1 MKFLITGGTG
11 LIGTRLSQLL
21 IDNGH
26 SVNILT
32 RKIKNQDNSSLKYFV
47 WNTSKKTVDN
57 KCIDGGDVIINLAG
71 SSVFS
76 LWTKSNKKMILKSR
90 LDSLSIIYKL
100 IKEKK
105 NKVKRIVSASAIGI
119 YPNHKSKVYY
129 EDSNEISDTF
139 LGNVVYEWE
148 KKTKIFSEININ
160 LSIIRI
166 GLVLSKNGG
175 MLEKLLKLNSLGISL
190 IINDGNQC
198 QSWIHIDDLV
208 NIFLFT
214 SLNNINGKV
223 NGVAPSPVSFKELQ
237 NNISSN
243 YKKPLLSLNFP
254 SVSSANLLDN
264 VSAPSVKALL
274 LPHKLYFQKT
284 LGPST
289 LAKTIVA
296 NILEIKN
303 INETVINLLIFNINF
318 PPS

>member
-57 KCIDGGDVIINLAG
+57 KCIDGVDVIINLAG

-129 EDSNEISDTF
+129 ENSNEISDTF

-175 MLEKLLKLNSLGISL
+175 MLEKLLKLNSLGISS

-214 SLNNINGKV
+214 SLNNINGLV
-223 NGVAPSPVSFKELQ
+223 NGVAPKPVSFRELQ

-243 YKKPLLSLNFP
+243 YKKPFLSLNFP
-254 SVSSANLLDN
+254 KCLLKIPLSFLGLSDFYNDIIGSNKRVSSKKIQDLGYKFIYPSLD
-264 VSAPSVKALL
+264 
-274 LPHKLYFQKT
+274 KLK
-284 LGPST
+284 
-289 LAKTIVA
+289 
-296 NILEIKN
+296 
-303 INETVINLLIFNINF
+303 
-318 PPS
+318 

>member
-32 RKIKNQDNSSLKYFV
+32 RKIKNQDNSGLKYFV

-57 KCIDGGDVIINLAG
+57 KCIDGVDVIINLAG

-129 EDSNEISDTF
+129 ENSHEISDTF

-166 GLVLSKNGG
+166 GLVLSENGG
-175 MLEKLLKLNSLGISL
+175 MLEKLLKLNSLGISS

-214 SLNNINGKV
+214 SLNNINGLV

-243 YKKPLLSLNFP
+243 YKKPFLSLNFP
-254 SVSSANLLDN
+254 KWLLKIPLSFLGLSDFYNDIIGSNKRVSSKKIQDLGYKFIYPSLD
-264 VSAPSVKALL
+264 
-274 LPHKLYFQKT
+274 KLK
-284 LGPST
+284 
-289 LAKTIVA
+289 
-296 NILEIKN
+296 
-303 INETVINLLIFNINF
+303 
-318 PPS
+318 

>member
-57 KCIDGGDVIINLAG
+57 KCIDGVDVIINLAG

-90 LDSLSIIYKL
+90 LDSLSIIYELMK
-100 IKEKK
+100 KNK
-105 NKVKRIVSASAIGI
+105 NKVKRIVSASAIGV
-119 YPNHKSKVYY
+119 YPNHKSKVFY
-129 EDSNEISDTF
+129 ENSNEISDTF

-148 KKTKIFSEININ
+148 KKAKVFSEININ

-175 MLEKLLKLNSLGISL
+175 MLEKLLKLNNLGISS

-214 SLNNINGKV
+214 SLNNINGLV

-243 YKKPLLSLNFP
+243 YKKPFLSLNFP
-254 SVSSANLLDN
+254 KWLLKIPLSFLGLSDFYNDIIGSNKRVSSKKIQDLGYKFIYPSLD
-264 VSAPSVKALL
+264 
-274 LPHKLYFQKT
+274 KLK
-284 LGPST
+284 
-289 LAKTIVA
+289 
-296 NILEIKN
+296 
-303 INETVINLLIFNINF
+303 
-318 PPS
+318 

>member
-57 KCIDGGDVIINLAG
+57 KCIDGVDVIINLAG

-254 SVSSANLLDN
+254 KWLLKIPLSFLGLSDFYNVIIGSNKRVSSKKIQDLGYKFIYPSLD
-264 VSAPSVKALL
+264 
-274 LPHKLYFQKT
+274 KLK
-284 LGPST
+284 
-289 LAKTIVA
+289 
-296 NILEIKN
+296 
-303 INETVINLLIFNINF
+303 
-318 PPS
+318 

>member
-32 RKIKNQDNSSLKYFV
+32 RKIKNQDNCSLKYFV

-57 KCIDGGDVIINLAG
+57 RCIDGVDIIINLAG

-76 LWTKSNKKMILKSR
+76 LWTKSIKKKILKSR
-90 LDSLSIIYKL
+90 LDSLSIIYELMK
-100 IKEKK
+100 KKK

-129 EDSNEISDTF
+129 ENSNEISDTF
-139 LGNVVYEWE
+139 LGNVVSKWE
-148 KKTKIFSEININ
+148 SKAKIFNEINID

-175 MLEKLLKLNSLGISL
+175 MLEKLLQLNKLGISS
-190 IINDGNQC
+190 IIDDGSQC

-214 SLNNINGKV
+214 SLNNINGLV
-223 NGVAPSPVSFKELQ
+223 NAVAPNPVSFKELQ
-237 NNISSN
+237 NNISYN
-243 YKKPLLSLNFP
+243 YKKPFLSLNLPKSLIKIPLSFLGL
-254 SVSSANLLDN
+254 SDFYNDVIASNKRVSSKKIEDLGYKFIYPSLDQL
-264 VSAPSVKALL
+264 K
-274 LPHKLYFQKT
+274 
-284 LGPST
+284 
-289 LAKTIVA
+289 
-296 NILEIKN
+296 
-303 INETVINLLIFNINF
+303 
-318 PPS
+318 

>member
-57 KCIDGGDVIINLAG
+57 KCIDGVDVIINLAG

-129 EDSNEISDTF
+129 ENSNEISDTF
-139 LGNVVYEWE
+139 LGNVVYQWE
-148 KKTKIFSEININ
+148 KKAKIFSEINID

-166 GLVLSKNGG
+166 GLVLSENGG
-175 MLEKLLKLNSLGISL
+175 MLEKLLKLNSLGISS

-214 SLNNINGKV
+214 SLNNINGLV
-223 NGVAPSPVSFKELQ
+223 NGVAPKPVSFKELQ

-243 YKKPLLSLNFP
+243 YKKPFLSLNFP
-254 SVSSANLLDN
+254 KCLLKIPLSFLGLSDFYNDIIGSNKRVSSKKIQDLGYKFIYPSLD
-264 VSAPSVKALL
+264 
-274 LPHKLYFQKT
+274 KLK
-284 LGPST
+284 
-289 LAKTIVA
+289 
-296 NILEIKN
+296 
-303 INETVINLLIFNINF
+303 
-318 PPS
+318 

>member
-1 MKFLITGGTG
+1 LKFLITGGTG

-57 KCIDGGDVIINLAG
+57 KCIDGVDVIINLAG

-129 EDSNEISDTF
+129 ENSNEISDTF

-148 KKTKIFSEININ
+148 KKAKVFSEININ

-166 GLVLSKNGG
+166 GLVLSENGG
-175 MLEKLLKLNSLGISL
+175 MLEKLLKLNNLGISS

-214 SLNNINGKV
+214 SLNNINGLV

-243 YKKPLLSLNFP
+243 YKKPFLSLNFP
-254 SVSSANLLDN
+254 KWLLKIPLSFLGLSDFYNDIIGSNKRVSSKKIQDLGYKFIYPSLD
-264 VSAPSVKALL
+264 
-274 LPHKLYFQKT
+274 KLK
-284 LGPST
+284 
-289 LAKTIVA
+289 
-296 NILEIKN
+296 
-303 INETVINLLIFNINF
+303 
-318 PPS
+318 

>member
-47 WNTSKKTVDN
+47 WNTSKKTIDN
-57 KCIDGGDVIINLAG
+57 KCIDGVDVIINLAG

-90 LDSLSIIYKL
+90 LDSLSIIYDLMK
-100 IKEKK
+100 KKK
-105 NKVKRIVSASAIGI
+105 NKVKRIVSASAIGL
-119 YPNHKSKVYY
+119 YPNHQSKVYY
-129 EDSNEISDTF
+129 ENSNDISDTF

-148 KKTKIFSEININ
+148 KKAKFFSDINID

-175 MLEKLLKLNSLGISL
+175 MLEKLLQLNNLGISSM
-190 IINDGNQC
+190 IDDGSQC

-214 SLNNINGKV
+214 SLNNINGLV
-223 NGVAPSPVSFKELQ
+223 NAVAPNPVSFKELQ
-237 NNISSN
+237 NNISYN
-243 YKKPLLSLNFP
+243 YKKPFLSLNFP
-254 SVSSANLLDN
+254 KSFLTIPLSFLGLSDFYNDMIGFNKRVSSKKIQDLGYKFIYPSLD
-264 VSAPSVKALL
+264 
-274 LPHKLYFQKT
+274 KLK
-284 LGPST
+284 
-289 LAKTIVA
+289 
-296 NILEIKN
+296 
-303 INETVINLLIFNINF
+303 
-318 PPS
+318 

>member
-57 KCIDGGDVIINLAG
+57 KCIDGVDVIINLAG

-100 IKEKK
+100 MKKKK

-129 EDSNEISDTF
+129 ENSNEISDTF
-139 LGNVVYEWE
+139 LGNVVYQWE
-148 KKTKIFSEININ
+148 KKAKIFSEINID

-166 GLVLSKNGG
+166 GLVLSENGG
-175 MLEKLLKLNSLGISL
+175 MLEKLLKLNSLGISST
-190 IINDGNQC
+190 INDGNQC

-214 SLNNINGKV
+214 SLNNINGLV
-223 NGVAPSPVSFKELQ
+223 NGVAPKPVSFKELQ

-243 YKKPLLSLNFP
+243 YKKPFLSLNFP
-254 SVSSANLLDN
+254 KCLLKIPLSFLGLSDFYNDIIGSNKRVSSKKIQDLGYKFIYPSLD
-264 VSAPSVKALL
+264 
-274 LPHKLYFQKT
+274 KLK
-284 LGPST
+284 
-289 LAKTIVA
+289 
-296 NILEIKN
+296 
-303 INETVINLLIFNINF
+303 
-318 PPS
+318 

>member
-57 KCIDGGDVIINLAG
+57 KCIDGVDVIINLAG

-100 IKEKK
+100 MKKKK

-129 EDSNEISDTF
+129 ENSNEISDTF
-139 LGNVVYEWE
+139 LGNVVYQWE
-148 KKTKIFSEININ
+148 KKAKIFSEINID

-166 GLVLSKNGG
+166 GLVLSENGG
-175 MLEKLLKLNSLGISL
+175 MLEKLLKLNSLGISS

-214 SLNNINGKV
+214 SLNNINGLV
-223 NGVAPSPVSFKELQ
+223 NGVAPKPVSFRELQ

-243 YKKPLLSLNFP
+243 YKKPFLSLNFP
-254 SVSSANLLDN
+254 KCLLKIPLSFLGLSDFYNDIIGSNKRVSSKKIQDLGYKFIYPSLD
-264 VSAPSVKALL
+264 
-274 LPHKLYFQKT
+274 
-284 LGPST
+284 
-289 LAKTIVA
+289 
-296 NILEIKN
+296 
-303 INETVINLLIFNINF
+303 
-318 PPS
+318 

>member
-21 IDNGH
+21 IDNGY

-32 RKIKNQDNSSLKYFV
+32 RKVKNQDNSSLKYFV

-57 KCIDGGDVIINLAG
+57 KCIDGVDVIINLAG

-90 LDSLSIIYKL
+90 LDSLSIIYDLMK
-100 IKEKK
+100 KKK
-105 NKVKRIVSASAIGI
+105 NKVKRIVSASAIGL
-119 YPNHKSKVYY
+119 YPNHQSKVYY
-129 EDSNEISDTF
+129 ENSNDISDTF

-148 KKTKIFSEININ
+148 KKAKFFSDINID

-175 MLEKLLKLNSLGISL
+175 MLEKLLQLNNLGISSM
-190 IINDGNQC
+190 IDDGSQC

-214 SLNNINGKV
+214 SLNNINGLV
-223 NGVAPSPVSFKELQ
+223 NAVAPNPVSFKELQ
-237 NNISSN
+237 NNISYN
-243 YKKPLLSLNFP
+243 YKKPFLSLNLPKSLIKIPLSFLGL
-254 SVSSANLLDN
+254 SDFYNDIIASNKRVSSKKIEDLGYKFIYPSLDQL
-264 VSAPSVKALL
+264 K
-274 LPHKLYFQKT
+274 
-284 LGPST
+284 
-289 LAKTIVA
+289 
-296 NILEIKN
+296 
-303 INETVINLLIFNINF
+303 
-318 PPS
+318 

>member
-57 KCIDGGDVIINLAG
+57 KCIDGVDVIINLAG

-100 IKEKK
+100 MKKKK

-129 EDSNEISDTF
+129 ENSNEISDTF
-139 LGNVVYEWE
+139 LGNVVYQWE
-148 KKTKIFSEININ
+148 KKAKIFSEINID

-166 GLVLSKNGG
+166 GLVLSENGG
-175 MLEKLLKLNSLGISL
+175 MLEKLLKLNSLGISST
-190 IINDGNQC
+190 INDGNQC

-214 SLNNINGKV
+214 SLNNINGLV
-223 NGVAPSPVSFKELQ
+223 NGVAPKPVSFRELQ

-243 YKKPLLSLNFP
+243 YKKPFLSLNFP
-254 SVSSANLLDN
+254 KCLLKIPLSFLGLSDFYNDIIGSNKRVSSKKIQDLGYKFIYPSLD
-264 VSAPSVKALL
+264 
-274 LPHKLYFQKT
+274 KLK
-284 LGPST
+284 
-289 LAKTIVA
+289 
-296 NILEIKN
+296 
-303 INETVINLLIFNINF
+303 
-318 PPS
+318 

>member
-57 KCIDGGDVIINLAG
+57 KCIDGVDVIINLAG

-129 EDSNEISDTF
+129 ENSNEISDTF

-148 KKTKIFSEININ
+148 KKAKVFSEININ

-166 GLVLSKNGG
+166 GLVLSENGG
-175 MLEKLLKLNSLGISL
+175 MLEKLLKLNNLGISS

-214 SLNNINGKV
+214 SLNNINGLV

-243 YKKPLLSLNFP
+243 YKKPFLSLNFP
-254 SVSSANLLDN
+254 KWLLKIPLSFLGLSDFYNDIIGSNKRVSSKKIQDLGYKFIYPSLD
-264 VSAPSVKALL
+264 K
-274 LPHKLYFQKT
+274 
-284 LGPST
+284 
-289 LAKTIVA
+289 
-296 NILEIKN
+296 IK
-303 INETVINLLIFNINF
+303 
-318 PPS
+318 

>member
-57 KCIDGGDVIINLAG
+57 KCIDGVDVIINLAG

-175 MLEKLLKLNSLGISL
+175 MLEKLLKLNSLGISS

-254 SVSSANLLDN
+254 KWLLKIPLSFLGLSDFYNDIIGSNKRVSSKKIQDLGYKFIYPSLD
-264 VSAPSVKALL
+264 
-274 LPHKLYFQKT
+274 KLK
-284 LGPST
+284 
-289 LAKTIVA
+289 
-296 NILEIKN
+296 
-303 INETVINLLIFNINF
+303 
-318 PPS
+318 

>member
-57 KCIDGGDVIINLAG
+57 KCIDGVDVIINLAG

-129 EDSNEISDTF
+129 ENSNEISDTF

-166 GLVLSKNGG
+166 GLVLSENGG
-175 MLEKLLKLNSLGISL
+175 MLEKLLKLNSLGISST
-190 IINDGNQC
+190 INDGNQC

-214 SLNNINGKV
+214 SLNNINGLV
-223 NGVAPSPVSFKELQ
+223 NGVAPKPVSFKELQ

-243 YKKPLLSLNFP
+243 YKKPFLSLNFP
-254 SVSSANLLDN
+254 KCLLKIPLSFLGLSDFYNDIIGSNKRVSSKKIQDLGYKFIYPSLD
-264 VSAPSVKALL
+264 
-274 LPHKLYFQKT
+274 KLK
-284 LGPST
+284 
-289 LAKTIVA
+289 
-296 NILEIKN
+296 
-303 INETVINLLIFNINF
+303 
-318 PPS
+318 

>member
-57 KCIDGGDVIINLAG
+57 KCIDGVDVIINLAG

-129 EDSNEISDTF
+129 ENSNEISDTF

-148 KKTKIFSEININ
+148 KKAKVFSEININ

-166 GLVLSKNGG
+166 GLVLSENGG
-175 MLEKLLKLNSLGISL
+175 MLEKLLKLNNLGISS

-214 SLNNINGKV
+214 SLNNINGLV

-243 YKKPLLSLNFP
+243 YKKPFLSLNFP
-254 SVSSANLLDN
+254 KWLLKIPLSFLGLSDFYNDIIGSNKRVSSKKIQDLGYKFIYPSLD
-264 VSAPSVKALL
+264 
-274 LPHKLYFQKT
+274 KLK
-284 LGPST
+284 
-289 LAKTIVA
+289 
-296 NILEIKN
+296 
-303 INETVINLLIFNINF
+303 
-318 PPS
+318 

>member
-57 KCIDGGDVIINLAG
+57 KCIEGVDVIINLAG

-129 EDSNEISDTF
+129 ENSNEISDTF

-148 KKTKIFSEININ
+148 KKAKIFSEININ

-175 MLEKLLKLNSLGISL
+175 MLEKLLKLNSLGISS

-254 SVSSANLLDN
+254 KWLLKIPLSFLGLSDFYNDIIGSNKRVSSKKIQDLGYKFIYPSLD
-264 VSAPSVKALL
+264 
-274 LPHKLYFQKT
+274 KLK
-284 LGPST
+284 
-289 LAKTIVA
+289 
-296 NILEIKN
+296 
-303 INETVINLLIFNINF
+303 
-318 PPS
+318 

>member
-57 KCIDGGDVIINLAG
+57 KCIDGVDVIINLAG

-100 IKEKK
+100 MKKKK

-129 EDSNEISDTF
+129 ENSNEISDTF
-139 LGNVVYEWE
+139 LGNVVYQWE
-148 KKTKIFSEININ
+148 KKAKIFSEINID

-166 GLVLSKNGG
+166 GLVLSENGG
-175 MLEKLLKLNSLGISL
+175 MLEKLLKLNSLGISS

-214 SLNNINGKV
+214 SLNNINGLV
-223 NGVAPSPVSFKELQ
+223 NGVAPKPVSFKELQ

-243 YKKPLLSLNFP
+243 YKKPFLSLNFP
-254 SVSSANLLDN
+254 KCLLKIPLSFLGLSDFYNDIIGSNKRVSSKKIQDLGYKFIYPSLD
-264 VSAPSVKALL
+264 
-274 LPHKLYFQKT
+274 KLK
-284 LGPST
+284 
-289 LAKTIVA
+289 
-296 NILEIKN
+296 
-303 INETVINLLIFNINF
+303 
-318 PPS
+318 